1 MDWNEGWNSGWND
14 GWDGP
19 PFNPIPPVPP
29 FPIVVPQPTLN
40 VFIAGGGG
48 FGSSPLALR
57 GSNDAGD
64 VADDFTALD
73 FVGTSYLP
81 PKKDKEEV
89 RNVVYNFASDI
100 EPDSRTRVL
109 KFLHKAEEKKLWV
122 DRSDTV
128 RVAERKSMFDFE
140 IPEKLNGGTLVRVA
154 PDLRMTDSRVPL
166 AQLAHQMGFR
176 LVTFNEQQLFL
187 LDKKSVKKRL
197 HPGFWIAFGVGIGVL
212 IGRAGKN

>member
-1 MDWNEGWNSGWND
+1 MSWNEGWNQGWQ
-14 GWDGP
+14 GP
-19 PFNPIPPVPP
+19 PYDPIPPIPP
-29 FPIVVPQPTLN
+29 IPPSPFVVPQPTLN

-48 FGSSPLALR
+48 FGSSQSPLALR
-57 GSNDAGD
+57 GSNGLDEG
-64 VADDFTALD
+64 DDFTAID

-128 RVAERKSMFDFE
+128 RVKERKSMFDFE